1 MLFICKNNYPM
12 KKILAVCVTALFIL
26 ASCAKTDNKC
36 RYTDST
42 VIAPASEV
50 QALKDSLT
58 AHGITATK
66 DPSGFF
72 YTINTQGAGASVT
85 NLCTVLTVAYK
96 GTFFNGQ
103 VFDATKFDTTVTP
116 NVPIPVDFQLG
127 GVIVGWQK
135 ALPLI
140 NKGGD
145 ITLYIPPSLAYGPS
159 DVKNQQTGAVVIPGG
174 SNLIFTV
181 HVVDIQ

>member
-1 MLFICKNNYPM
+1 M
-12 KKILAVCVTALFIL
+12 KKILTACVTALVIL
-26 ASCAKTDNKC
+26 ASCVKTDNKC
-36 RYTDST
+36 GYTDST
-42 VIAPASEV
+42 VVAPASEV
-50 QALKDSLT
+50 QALQDSLT
-58 AHGITATK
+58 ARGIQATK

-72 YTINTQGAGASVT
+72 YTINSQGAGASVT
-85 NLCTVLTVAYK
+85 NLCTVLAVTYK
-96 GTFFNGQ
+96 GAFLNGQ
-103 VFDATKFDTTVTP
+103 VFDATKVDTTVTP

-145 ITLYIPPSLAYGPS
+145 ITIYIPPSLGYGPNNYPNNTN
-159 DVKNQQTGAVVIPGG
+159 VIIPGG
-174 SNLIFTV
+174 SNLVFNV

>member
-1 MLFICKNNYPM
+1 M
-12 KKILAVCVTALFIL
+12 KKILAAGIVALVIL
-26 ASCAKTDNKC
+26 ASCVKTDNKC
-36 RYTDST
+36 GYTDSK

-58 AHGITATK
+58 AHGINATQ

-72 YTINTQGAGASVT
+72 YTIKTQGSGASVT

-96 GTFFNGQ
+96 GSFLSGK
-103 VFDATKFDTTVTP
+103 VFDSTATGTTA
-116 NVPIPVDFQLG
+116 NFQLG
-127 GVIVGWQK
+127 GVITGWQK

-145 ITLYIPPSLAYGPS
+145 MTIYIPPSLGYGPNNYPS
-159 DVKNQQTGAVVIPGG
+159 TGTVAIPGG
-174 SNLIFTV
+174 SNLIFNV
-181 HVVDIQ
+181 QVVDIQ